1 MVIVDV
7 APEISASGA
16 EWIRDFGA
24 TPELDLPQSF
34 LERAVKFNPLRDP
47 AVLRRSLHYNLPETP
62 AAQLTFKHDQRR
74 RSDEAIRS
82 PYPTCRSFPRNH
94 AEAKLTIVG
103 SLFPFGYSIRSTR
116 SAFNWLLSSCGSSK
130 PSLPP

>member
-94 AEAKLTIVG
+94 AEAKLTIVARSFLS
-103 SLFPFGYSIRSTR
+103 SLSSTR